1 MLSAVRKTDKWRF
14 GLAKAFAIF
23 EFGDPESYRLVDL
36 PVRQLKPNEVRIEI
50 KAAGVSFID
59 MLVAKGGYQRKPKL
73 PYFPGHEF
81 SGVVAEIGSDVS
93 NLQPGDRILA
103 SANGGAYAE
112 EAIIPAL
119 SALKI
124 PGQMSF
130 EAAATFLVSYTT
142 GYYAL
147 VQRGDIKPEETILVL
162 GASGAVGI
170 AAIQLGKIFGAQ
182 VIAATSSP
190 KKADFLIR
198 CGADHVVDI
207 KAEGFRDSVKQMT
220 DGRGVDIVYDPVG
233 GDYTERAFRS
243 LAWKGR
249 HLVIGYAEG
258 SIPKLPVN
266 LSLLKGAA
274 LVGVDARQFGEYERE
289 QAAENIAA
297 LIKLVVEGKIDPPI
311 AKTFGLDGCKEAFD
325 FFESGTQLGRV
336 VLTIS
341 Q

>member
-1 MLSAVRKTDKWRF
+1 M
-14 GLAKAFAIF
+14 AKAFAIF
-23 EFGDPESYRLVDL
+23 EYGDPESYRLVDL
-36 PVRQLKPNEVRIEI
+36 PERQLNPNEVRIEI

-81 SGVVAEIGSDVS
+81 SGIVAEIGSDVS
-93 NLQPGDRILA
+93 NLQLGDRILA
-103 SANGGAYAE
+103 RANGGTYGGAYAE

-119 SALKI
+119 SAVKI
-124 PGQMSF
+124 PDQMSF
-130 EAAATFLVSYTT
+130 EAAATFLVSYTA

-147 VQRGDIKPEETILVL
+147 VQRGDIKPDETILVL

-170 AAIQLGKIFGAQ
+170 AAIQLGKAFGAQ

-207 KAEGFRDSVKQMT
+207 KAEDFRDSVKQMT

-249 HLVIGYAEG
+249 HLIIGYAEG

-289 QAAENIAA
+289 QADENIAA

-311 AKTFGLDGCKEAFD
+311 AKTFGLDSCKEAFD
-325 FFESGTQLGRV
+325 FFESGKQLGRV
-336 VLTIS
+336 ALTMN

>member
-1 MLSAVRKTDKWRF
+1 MSLLSYV
-14 GLAKAFAIF
+14 
-23 EFGDPESYRLVDL
+23 
-36 PVRQLKPNEVRIEI
+36 
-50 KAAGVSFID
+50 VSFCFFFNDTSTTEIYTLSLHD
-59 MLVAKGGYQRKPKL
+59 AL
-73 PYFPGHEF
+73 P
-81 SGVVAEIGSDVS
+81 
-93 NLQPGDRILA
+93 
-103 SANGGAYAE
+103 
-112 EAIIPAL
+112 
-119 SALKI
+119 
-124 PGQMSF
+124 
-130 EAAATFLVSYTT
+130 
-142 GYYAL
+142 
-147 VQRGDIKPEETILVL
+147 
-162 GASGAVGI
+162 
-170 AAIQLGKIFGAQ
+170 IF
-182 VIAATSSP
+182 
-190 KKADFLIR
+190 
-198 CGADHVVDI
+198 
-207 KAEGFRDSVKQMT
+207 
-220 DGRGVDIVYDPVG
+220 G